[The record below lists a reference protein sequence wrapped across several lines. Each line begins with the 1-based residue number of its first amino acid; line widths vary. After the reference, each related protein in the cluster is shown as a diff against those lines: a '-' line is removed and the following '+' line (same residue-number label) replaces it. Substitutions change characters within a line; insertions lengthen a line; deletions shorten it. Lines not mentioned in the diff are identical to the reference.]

1 MNEITWHESAMWF
14 FIAQKLFFANQ
25 YVRKFPKI
33 NFFKFPFFFK
43 FKIFMKG
50 HGRIRGIFDPLL
62 KNLHFGICV
71 RDDLKTKRNGRK
83 NCSDFYF
90 GCLATKINITPN
102 LH

>member
-1 MNEITWHESAMWF
+1 
-14 FIAQKLFFANQ
+14 
-25 YVRKFPKI
+25 
-33 NFFKFPFFFK
+33 
-43 FKIFMKG
+43 MKG

-90 GCLATKINITPN
+90 GCLATKINKTPN

>member
-1 MNEITWHESAMWF
+1 LPKSKKKIQKKIVISGKSMRICPELVTHLVV
-14 FIAQKLFFANQ
+14 KLFN
-25 YVRKFPKI
+25 VKS
-33 NFFKFPFFFK
+33 
-43 FKIFMKG
+43 KG
-50 HGRIRGIFDPLL
+50 KGRIRGIFGPLL

-90 GCLATKINITPN
+90 GCLATKIIITLN